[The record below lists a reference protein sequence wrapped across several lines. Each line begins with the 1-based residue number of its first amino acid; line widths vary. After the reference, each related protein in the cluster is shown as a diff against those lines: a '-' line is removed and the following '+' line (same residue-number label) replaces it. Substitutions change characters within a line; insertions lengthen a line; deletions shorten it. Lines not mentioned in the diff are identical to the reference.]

1 MNSTTLTATSLLYT
15 DRGLPSERVLA
26 DWRRRRDV
34 ARSAHRAIRLPRL
47 PRQPR
52 LRPVRSTS

>member
-34 ARSAHRAIRLPRL
+34 ARATRRAVRFPRL
-47 PRQPR
+47 SRQPR